1 MFCRRE
7 NVYLYCSREGVPDS
21 VKNNKEIKRKRLS
34 MRCDCKWRITLFQ
47 QESKQW
53 VFRKAMN
60 PASMVHNHPLTS
72 PDDIRQPWPQG
83 VFDRISF
90 YANQRNL
97 TTAETRERIK
107 EEFPDLVWD
116 ERRFYNRLTEER
128 KQIKLRDSETRVFST
143 MDLAAKVASLASADP
158 TLSYKVT
165 SSLENVLVEICEQ
178 LRIDPAGASSRVI
191 TSPPPSAGGGGGGGG
206 SGSGGGISVGSSS
219 LGAAMSMTSPTTT
232 SPNYPSSSASSPLSS
247 SDYVVTYPGCV
258 ISVKN
263 TPTQKGRP
271 SSTSSPVVDPSLA
284 VGLGMSPL
292 NDRKRSLSE
301 ECFSRPGIPP
311 PPGASTAF
319 GMGASHMMTSL
330 DGSMQQLAQQQ
341 QQQQQHHQLQ
351 HQQQQQQQQQQ
362 HSHLAHHHHGSMVHQ
377 QQQQQNQ
384 QQQQQQQQQQLQHQ
398 GQSFTSMQPSSL
410 PPQPPP
416 SQQPSTLQQAQ
427 HAAHQHSLA
436 ALDQSLVSGAA
447 GVLVLP
453 PGSYGSSHGPHSSP
467 GRHSLHHGH
476 SQMQQASTHPFG
488 QSSMSFH
495 PTDTSSPSMESPFEG
510 GDQHMGGHPGL
521 TAAAAAAAATT
532 NATIR
537 RSHSVE
543 IKQEVQQP
551 YFQQLLP
558 ALVPQRRSGSSPGPG
573 SAGAGNIAGGGQSNR
588 IYPGGPYTQSVGQS
602 SSSSSSSSS
611 ASSVSSSVAMG
622 AAGSTA
628 PMSAVPYSEDVFG
641 SSSTGFPVSSEP
653 YAYGSQPPYPTA

>member
-1 MFCRRE
+1 MR

-72 PDDIRQPWPQG
+72 PDDIRQPWPQA
-83 VFDRISF
+83 VFDRIAF

-107 EEFPDLVWD
+107 EEFPGLVWD

-128 KQIKLRDSETRVFST
+128 KQIKLRDSESRVFST

-165 SSLENVLVEICEQ
+165 SSLESVLVEICEQ

-191 TSPPPSAGGGGGGGG
+191 TSPPPSAGGGVGGGGP
-206 SGSGGGISVGSSS
+206 SGF
-219 LGAAMSMTSPTTT
+219 GAAMSMTSPTAT
-232 SPNYPSSSASSPLSS
+232 SPNYPSSSGSSPLSS

-271 SSTSSPVVDPSLA
+271 SSTSSPVVDPNLV

-301 ECFSRPGIPP
+301 ECFTRSGMAPP
-311 PPGASTAF
+311 PPGPPTAF
-319 GMGASHMMTSL
+319 GMSASHMMTSL

-341 QQQQQHHQLQ
+341 HQQ
-351 HQQQQQQQQQQ
+351 HQQQHG
-362 HSHLAHHHHGSMVHQ
+362 HSSHMSHHHHGATAHS
-377 QQQQQNQ
+377 
-384 QQQQQQQQQQLQHQ
+384 QQQQQQLQHQ
-398 GQSFTSMQPSSL
+398 GQTAPQASFTSVHSSSL
-410 PPQPPP
+410 PPQPP
-416 SQQPSTLQQAQ
+416 QATQPPCSLQQAQ
-427 HAAHQHSLA
+427 HATHQHSLA
-436 ALDQSLVSGAA
+436 NIDQSLVSGTT

-453 PGSYGSSHGPHSSP
+453 SGAYSSSHPAHSSP
-467 GRHSLHHGH
+467 GRSTLHHGH
-476 SQMQQASTHPFG
+476 SQMQQATQAFSH
-488 QSSMSFH
+488 SSMGFH
-495 PTDTSSPSMESPFEG
+495 PDTASPSVENPFDGNEP
-510 GDQHMGGHPGL
+510 HMNHTGMP
-521 TAAAAAAAATT
+521 
-532 NATIR
+532 TIK

-543 IKQEVQQP
+543 IKQEVQP

-558 ALVPQRRSGSSPGPG
+558 ALVPQRRSGSSPGPSTPGNAAGSGSG
-573 SAGAGNIAGGGQSNR
+573 SATPSTRMYTGGQ
-588 IYPGGPYTQSVGQS
+588 YPQPPSVP
-602 SSSSSSSSS
+602 
-611 ASSVSSSVAMG
+611 SSVAMA
-622 AAGSTA
+622 AAGTPAA
-628 PMSAVPYSEDVFG
+628 PVSAVPYPEDVFG
-641 SSSTGFPVSSEP
+641 SSSAAGFPASEP
-653 YAYGSQPPYPTA
+653 YAYGSQPQYPAA